1 MTTESGH
8 QQHEIHNVQHPL
20 KIDMPEA
27 GEGDLQSIETNPGI
41 TELIELVTKIKSYYN
56 YVTEFKQNHESRQL
70 ALDLQWNQACVKLE
84 TGWAVR
90 G

>member
-1 MTTESGH
+1 M
-8 QQHEIHNVQHPL
+8 
-20 KIDMPEA
+20 
-27 GEGDLQSIETNPGI
+27 

-70 ALDLQWNQACVKLE
+70 ALDLQWHQACVKLE
-84 TGWAVR
+84 IGWAVR